1 MQITLYQCG
10 DDPRTVRK
18 TLQNAITIS
27 AEIKEAC
34 STETPDFFVAYDDT
48 IITGHYNYAGAWG
61 RYYYIGDPDLV
72 PGQGMI
78 LHGRHDVLMTYADQ
92 IAGCPAVIRRS
103 SALPNTYLDDPQ
115 LPVAAYRLQQ
125 VLTFADFTYIPQAVI
140 VCVG

>member
-10 DDPRTVRK
+10 DDPRTMHK
-18 TLQNAITIS
+18 TLQNALTVS

-34 STETPDFFVAYDDT
+34 STETPDFYIAYDDT
-48 IITGHYNYAGAWG
+48 IITGHYNYAQAWG
-61 RYYYIGDPDLV
+61 RYYYLGDPDLV

-103 SALPNTYLDDPQ
+103 SALPNTYISDGQ
-115 LPVAAYRLQQ
+115 LPVAAYKLQQ
-125 VLTFADFTYIPQAVI
+125 VLTFTPLMYTAQAVI